1 MDAQEKYGY
10 WLETAQY
17 DLDTADAMFAS
28 GRWIYVVFMCQQAI
42 EKLVKGLYVLY
53 VDDNVP
59 RVHSIVRVISYFAD
73 KLPEAVSEEKYRMFE
88 TLVSFYIKGRYPSF
102 KQKAGAMLNEQEAK
116 KLLTQ
121 TKEVFAWLQTMRPS
135 TPPPNNM

>member
-1 MDAQEKYGY
+1 MVMGLDAQEKYGY

-28 GRWIYVVFMCQQAI
+28 GRWVYVVFMCQQAI

-59 RVHSIVRVISYFAD
+59 KTHNIRI
-73 KLPEAVSEEKYRMFE
+73 
-88 TLVSFYIKGRYPSF
+88 LVERL
-102 KQKAGAMLNEQEAK
+102 KAGC
-116 KLLTQ
+116 
-121 TKEVFAWLQTMRPS
+121 RS
-135 TPPPNNM
+135 R

>member
-28 GRWIYVVFMCQQAI
+28 GRWVYVVFMCQQAI

-59 RVHSIVRVISYFAD
+59 KTHNIRILVER
-73 KLPEAVSEEKYRMFE
+73 FE
-88 TLVSFYIKGRYPSF
+88 SRLQEPVTDERYNLFEDLTIHYINGRYTDY
-102 KQKAGAMLNEQEAK
+102 KQSLNERLDKQTAADFI
-116 KLLTQ
+116 KL
-121 TKEVFAWLQTMRPS
+121 TKEAFAWLLTLKP
-135 TPPPNNM
+135 